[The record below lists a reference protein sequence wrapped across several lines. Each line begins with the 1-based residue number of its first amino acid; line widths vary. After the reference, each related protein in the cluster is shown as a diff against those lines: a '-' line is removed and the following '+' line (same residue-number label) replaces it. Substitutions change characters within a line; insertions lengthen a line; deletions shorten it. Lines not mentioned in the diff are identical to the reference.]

1 MSGRWAMPVLRWAP
15 AGLLPV
21 LVVVLAGALALLEP
35 RFTSVNNLLNVL
47 RSGSSLITVAAGQML
62 VLVVG
67 GFDLS
72 VGAVIALTSA
82 VSATA
87 MSAVSAFGQPA
98 GVAIACGVTAGLGC
112 GLLVGAANAACVA
125 LMRLPSFMVTLGT
138 ASIASGLALQTTNG
152 VPVYGMPA
160 SFVRDF
166 GRALVAGLP
175 ISVYQGMLLVGIV
188 WVVQNR
194 TVMGRHMRAGGGN
207 LPAAT
212 ASGVPA
218 RRVLFF
224 AYTASGL
231 LASVAGLLIT
241 ARIGSGQATTGG
253 ELTLQSIAAAVI
265 GGASLRG
272 GVGRIE
278 LVCLGALFLVTLTNA
293 LNLLG
298 IGSKLQLVCLGLVVV
313 LAVALDQLPR
323 RAHAV

>member
-1 MSGRWAMPVLRWAP
+1 MSRRLATPALGWAS

-21 LVVVLAGALALLEP
+21 LVVLLAGALTLLEP
-35 RFTSVNNLLNVL
+35 RFTSTNNLLNVL
-47 RSGSSLITVAAGQML
+47 RSASSLITVAAGQML

-87 MSAVSAFGQPA
+87 MSAVSASGQPA
-98 GVAIACGVTAGLGC
+98 GVAIACGVAAGLGC
-112 GLLVGAANAACVA
+112 GLLVGATNAACVA

-152 VPVYGMPA
+152 VPVYGMPL

-175 ISVYQGMLLVGIV
+175 IAVYQGLLLVGLI
-188 WVVQNR
+188 WIIQNR
-194 TVMGRHMRAGGGN
+194 TVLGRHMRAVGGN
-207 LPAAT
+207 LPAAA

-293 LNLLG
+293 LNLFG

-323 RAHAV
+323 RSHAV